1 MPFGAGSG
9 GRRAGM
15 RTAVLCG
22 LLCAAAARAE
32 APPPG
37 DPVFSLTSA
46 DFTAAPKRENHSF
59 PLADQKNSAGWTRL
73 DTFWDEFDGDTLD
86 TKKWWPKNPTW
97 EGRPPGRFNETNVSV
112 SGGQLHL
119 AARALPQPEPGPGGK
134 AWTHTTAAVQ
144 SRETVLYGH
153 FEVRAKMMPA
163 CICNAF
169 WFYHAMPERW
179 TELDVYEIGARA
191 PGKERKV
198 HLTAHV
204 FHTPESRTHR
214 QWSDAL
220 EAPFDPAADFHVYAL
235 DWTPERL
242 RWYVDGVL
250 VREGTNPLWHQP
262 LTLNLDVEIMEEWF
276 GLPAEGELPAVYDI
290 DYVRA
295 WTRASGPP
303 AEHEE
308 KTP

>member
-1 MPFGAGSG
+1 
-9 GRRAGM
+9 
-15 RTAVLCG
+15 
-22 LLCAAAARAE
+22 
-32 APPPG
+32 
-37 DPVFSLTSA
+37 VFSLTSA

-97 EGRPPGRFNETNVSV
+97 EGRPPGRFDEANVSV

-119 AARALPQPEPGPGGK
+119 AARALPAPEPGPGGK

-290 DYVRA
+290 DYARA